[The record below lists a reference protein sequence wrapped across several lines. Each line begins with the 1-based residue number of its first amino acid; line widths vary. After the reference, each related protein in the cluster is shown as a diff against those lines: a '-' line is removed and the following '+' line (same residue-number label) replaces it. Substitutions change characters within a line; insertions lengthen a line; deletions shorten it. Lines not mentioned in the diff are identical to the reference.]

1 MGLVTVT
8 LVSLVA
14 ALADVVGGWF
24 TLRFSLLRGEMEQ
37 LMAVGA
43 GFLLGSA
50 LLTMLPRA
58 VHAPG
63 GAMAVTLGFASFLVL
78 RSLSSRLSGPRASL
92 GAESAWAVF
101 MGMLLHSVVEGAAL
115 GLAVQAGGQVGWLA
129 LLAMVLHKL
138 PEGFSLATVVLSASH
153 SRRLAF
159 IAVLVVGLAT
169 VLGGWG
175 ALLSA
180 KVVLLSHGAV
190 LGVAAGSF
198 LYVGASEM
206 LPHLLRKGGSAWLVL
221 AGMAMVYFLMG
232 SAGLSHT
239 H

>member
-1 MGLVTVT
+1 MVAVT

-14 ALADVVGGWF
+14 ALADLVGGWF

-50 LLTMLPRA
+50 LFTMLPRGSQ
-58 VHAPG
+58 APG
-63 GAMAVTLGFASFLVL
+63 GPMAITLGFASFLLL
-78 RSLSSRLSGPRASL
+78 RSLSARLGGSRTAL
-92 GAESAWAVF
+92 GVDSAWAVF
-101 MGMLLHSVVEGAAL
+101 MGMLLHSLVEGAAL
-115 GLAVQAGGQVGWLA
+115 GLAVQAGGQIGWLA

-138 PEGFSLATVVLSASH
+138 PEGFSLAAVVLSASE
-153 SRRLAF
+153 SRRLALLS
-159 IAVLVVGLAT
+159 VLVVGLAT
-169 VLGGWG
+169 VLGGWA

-180 KVVLLSHGAV
+180 KVVLLSHGVV

-206 LPHLLRKGGSAWLVL
+206 LPHVLRKGGSTWLVL
-221 AGMAMVYFLMG
+221 AGMALVYLLIG
-232 SAGLSHT
+232 SAGQGHT